1 VTVVIAPV
9 PPNPVVRSMP
19 VTLVWRA
26 YPAGLDVQ
34 AVALPAVVV
43 FSAGFGDRLTRAP
56 PTAVIV
62 GASG

>member
-1 VTVVIAPV
+1 VIAPE

-19 VTLVWRA
+19 VTPVWRA

-43 FSAGFGDRLTRAP
+43 FSAGLGDRLTRAP
-56 PTAVIV
+56 PMVLTV
-62 GASG
+62 GVSG